1 MKASFVEGTI
11 IMHKK
16 ITFAFLISSVLILTS
31 CGSIASSE
39 ALTSKSEADNTVSV
53 SDGNGAENDD
63 SESIDNESFSFTDA
77 QGKKYSLT
85 TDVALEKGWTI
96 KEGTKN
102 EGSPDLD
109 VSSLMDTKSIIDGDG
124 NVIGQVGIQLIDEGY
139 KLPENPETSDL
150 MALYNQVSLGN
161 DFHFDIHDSY
171 LEVRNDATEI
181 VGMTDVYISPA
192 INNDTE
198 EHDYGILAYKRGDS
212 CYLGII
218 LLRDAVTAEQ
228 WKNVAEHVTLG

>member
-1 MKASFVEGTI
+1 MNKKTI
-11 IMHKK
+11 
-16 ITFAFLISSVLILTS
+16 FALLISSAIVLTSLTS
-31 CGSIASSE
+31 CGSTASSE
-39 ALTSKSEADNTVSV
+39 TITSQSEVDNTVSV
-53 SDGNGAENDD
+53 PDGSNTENDD
-63 SESIDNESFSFTDA
+63 SEYIDSETFSFTDA

-96 KEGTKN
+96 KEGAKH
-102 EGSPDLD
+102 EGTPDLD
-109 VSSLMDTKSIIDGDG
+109 VSPLMDTKSIVDANG

-161 DFHFDIHDSY
+161 DFHFDVHDSY
-171 LEVRNDATEI
+171 LEVRNDTTEI
-181 VGMTDVYISPA
+181 VGTTDVYISPA

-212 CYLGII
+212 CYVGII

-228 WKNVAEHVTLG
+228 WKEVAEHVTLE